1 MAKGDDKSRGFIY
14 NNERTRMILAGE
26 EKGFSSGI
34 SWRRIAMQQV
44 ISQFQL
50 EGAPVRCDRYGNG
63 HINETYL
70 LETDAPHAYILQK
83 VNRHVF
89 PDVAGLMRNIIA
101 VTSFLRQQT
110 PDPRRVLTLVPTKE
124 NEMYHVDTEGETWRV
139 YEFVTDSLCL
149 DRPEN
154 EYDLQQSGF
163 AFGTFQ
169 NQLAAFPAQTLVEIV
184 PHFHDTP
191 ARYSQLREAIRL
203 DKAGRVKE
211 AGAEIDQYLA
221 CEKYAGF
228 LMDLLGKG
236 ELPLRVTHNDTKL
249 NNVLLDASTRTPLC
263 VIDLDTVMPGLAAN
277 DFGDSIRFGAA
288 TAREDEQDLSKVSM
302 SLQLFE
308 AYARGFLSACGERL
322 TPLEKETLP
331 MGALLMTLE
340 CGSRFLADYLNGDVY
355 FHNARPGQNL
365 QRARTHIRMVHDMEG
380 KLNRMHKVI
389 EGLL

>member
-1 MAKGDDKSRGFIY
+1 MEHI
-14 NNERTRMILAGE
+14 
-26 EKGFSSGI
+26 I
-34 SWRRIAMQQV
+34 SH
-44 ISQFQL
+44 FQL
-50 EGAPVRCDRYGNG
+50 QGAPIRCERYGNG

-83 VNRHVF
+83 VNRQVF
-89 PDVAGLMRNIIA
+89 PDVPNLMRNIQL
-101 VTSFLRQQT
+101 VTSYLWHQT
-110 PDPRRVLTLVPTKE
+110 PDPRRVLTLVPTTDGQAY
-124 NEMYHVDTEGETWRV
+124 MVDPDGEFWRV

-154 EYDLQQSGF
+154 ERDLQQSGL

-169 NQLAAFPAQTLVEIV
+169 NQLASVPAHTLTEII

-191 ARYSQLREAIRL
+191 VRYEQLKDAIRM
-203 DKAGRVKE
+203 DRAGRVKE
-211 AGAEIDQYLA
+211 AKAEIEAYMA
-221 CEKYAGF
+221 FEKYAGF
-228 LMDLLGKG
+228 LMNLLKQG

-249 NNVLLDASTRTPLC
+249 NNVLLDAATRTPLC

-288 TAREDEQDLSKVSM
+288 TAREDEQDLSKVGM

-308 AYARGFLSACGERL
+308 AYARGFLSACGTRL

-331 MGALLMTLE
+331 IGAMLMTLE
-340 CGSRFLADYLNGDVY
+340 CGSRFLADYFNGDVY

-365 QRARTHIRMVHDMEG
+365 CRARTHIKMAQDMES
-380 KLNRMHKVI
+380 KLGQMQKII
-389 EGLL
+389 ESIV

>member
-1 MAKGDDKSRGFIY
+1 MEHI
-14 NNERTRMILAGE
+14 
-26 EKGFSSGI
+26 I
-34 SWRRIAMQQV
+34 SH
-44 ISQFQL
+44 FQL
-50 EGAPVRCDRYGNG
+50 QGAPIRCERYGNG

-83 VNRHVF
+83 VNRQVF
-89 PDVAGLMRNIIA
+89 PDVPNLMRNIQL
-101 VTSFLRQQT
+101 VTSYLWQQT
-110 PDPRRVLTLVPTKE
+110 PDPRRVLTLVPTTDGQAY
-124 NEMYHVDTEGETWRV
+124 MVDPDGEFWRV

-154 EYDLQQSGF
+154 ERDLQQSGL

-169 NQLAAFPAQTLVEIV
+169 NQLASFPAHTLKEII

-191 ARYSQLREAIRL
+191 VRYEQLKDAIRM
-203 DKAGRVKE
+203 DRAGRVKE
-211 AGAEIDQYLA
+211 AEAEIEAYMA
-221 CEKYAGF
+221 FEKYAGF
-228 LMDLLGKG
+228 LMNLLKQG

-249 NNVLLDASTRTPLC
+249 NNVLLDAATRTPLC

-288 TAREDEQDLSKVSM
+288 TAREDEQDLSKVGM

-308 AYARGFLSACGERL
+308 AYARGFLSACGTRL

-331 MGALLMTLE
+331 IGAMLMTLE
-340 CGSRFLADYLNGDVY
+340 CGSRFLADYFNGDVY

-365 QRARTHIRMVHDMEG
+365 CRARTHIKMAQDMES
-380 KLNRMHKVI
+380 KLGQMQKII
-389 EGLL
+389 ESIV

>member
-1 MAKGDDKSRGFIY
+1 MEHI
-14 NNERTRMILAGE
+14 
-26 EKGFSSGI
+26 I
-34 SWRRIAMQQV
+34 SH
-44 ISQFQL
+44 FQL
-50 EGAPVRCDRYGNG
+50 QGAPIRCERYGNG

-83 VNRHVF
+83 VNRQVF
-89 PDVAGLMRNIIA
+89 PDVPNLMRNIQL
-101 VTSFLRQQT
+101 VTSYLWHQT
-110 PDPRRVLTLVPTKE
+110 PDPRRVLTLVPTTDGQAY
-124 NEMYHVDTEGETWRV
+124 MVDPDGEFWRV

-154 EYDLQQSGF
+154 ERDLQQSGL

-169 NQLAAFPAQTLVEIV
+169 NQLASFPAHTLKEII

-191 ARYSQLREAIRL
+191 VRYEQLKDAIRM
-203 DKAGRVKE
+203 DRAGRVKE
-211 AGAEIDQYLA
+211 AKAEIEAYMA
-221 CEKYAGF
+221 FEKYAGF
-228 LMDLLGKG
+228 LMNLLKQG

-249 NNVLLDASTRTPLC
+249 NNVLLDAATRTPLC

-288 TAREDEQDLSKVSM
+288 TAREDEQDLSKVGM

-308 AYARGFLSACGERL
+308 AYARGFLSACGTRL

-331 MGALLMTLE
+331 MGAMLMTLE
-340 CGSRFLADYLNGDVY
+340 CGSRFLADYFNGDVY

-365 QRARTHIRMVHDMEG
+365 CRARTHIKMAQDMES
-380 KLNRMHKVI
+380 KLGQMQKII
-389 EGLL
+389 ESIV

>member
-1 MAKGDDKSRGFIY
+1 MEHI
-14 NNERTRMILAGE
+14 
-26 EKGFSSGI
+26 I
-34 SWRRIAMQQV
+34 SL
-44 ISQFQL
+44 FQL
-50 EGAPVRCDRYGNG
+50 QGAPVRCERYGNG

-89 PDVAGLMRNIIA
+89 PDIPNLMRNIEL
-101 VTSFLRQQT
+101 VTSYLWQQT
-110 PDPRRVLTLVPTKE
+110 PDPRRVLTLVPT
-124 NEMYHVDTEGETWRV
+124 VDGQTYLEDPDGEFWRV

-149 DRPEN
+149 DHPEN
-154 EYDLQQSGF
+154 ERDLQQSGL

-169 NQLAAFPAQTLVEIV
+169 NQLAAFPAHMLTETI

-191 ARYSQLREAIRL
+191 VRYQQLKDANRMDR
-203 DKAGRVKE
+203 AGHVKE
-211 AGAEIDQYLA
+211 AEAEIEAYMA
-221 CEKYAGF
+221 FEKYAGF
-228 LMDLLGKG
+228 LMDLLKKG

-249 NNVLLDASTRTPLC
+249 NNVLLDAATRTPLC

-288 TAREDEQDLSKVSM
+288 TAREDEQDLSKVGM

-308 AYARGFLSACGERL
+308 AYSRGFLSACGARL

-331 MGALLMTLE
+331 MGAMLMTLE
-340 CGSRFLADYLNGDVY
+340 CGSRFLADYFNGDVY

-365 QRARTHIRMVHDMEG
+365 YRARTHIKMAQDMES
-380 KLNRMHKVI
+380 KLGQMQKIIASIV
-389 EGLL
+389 

>member
-1 MAKGDDKSRGFIY
+1 MEHI
-14 NNERTRMILAGE
+14 
-26 EKGFSSGI
+26 I
-34 SWRRIAMQQV
+34 SH
-44 ISQFQL
+44 FQL
-50 EGAPVRCDRYGNG
+50 QGAPIRCERYGNG

-83 VNRHVF
+83 VNRQVF
-89 PDVAGLMRNIIA
+89 PDVPNLMRNIQL
-101 VTSFLRQQT
+101 VTSYLWQQT
-110 PDPRRVLTLVPTKE
+110 PDPRRVLTLVPTTDGQAY
-124 NEMYHVDTEGETWRV
+124 MVDPDGEFWRV

-154 EYDLQQSGF
+154 ERDLQQSGL

-169 NQLAAFPAQTLVEIV
+169 NQLASFPAHTLTEII

-191 ARYSQLREAIRL
+191 VRYEQLKDAIRM
-203 DKAGRVKE
+203 DRAGRVKE
-211 AGAEIDQYLA
+211 AKAEIEAYMA
-221 CEKYAGF
+221 FEKYAGF
-228 LMDLLGKG
+228 LMNLLKQG

-249 NNVLLDASTRTPLC
+249 NNVLLDAATRTPLC

-288 TAREDEQDLSKVSM
+288 TAREDEQDLSKVGM

-308 AYARGFLSACGERL
+308 AYARGFLSACGTRL

-331 MGALLMTLE
+331 MGAMLMTLE
-340 CGSRFLADYLNGDVY
+340 CGSRFLADYFNGDVY

-365 QRARTHIRMVHDMEG
+365 CRARTHIKMAQDMES
-380 KLNRMHKVI
+380 KLGQMQKII
-389 EGLL
+389 ESIV

>member
-1 MAKGDDKSRGFIY
+1 MEHI
-14 NNERTRMILAGE
+14 
-26 EKGFSSGI
+26 I
-34 SWRRIAMQQV
+34 SH
-44 ISQFQL
+44 FQL
-50 EGAPVRCDRYGNG
+50 QGAPIRCERYGNG

-83 VNRHVF
+83 VNRQVF
-89 PDVAGLMRNIIA
+89 PDVPNLMRNIQL
-101 VTSFLRQQT
+101 VTSYLWQQT
-110 PDPRRVLTLVPTKE
+110 PDPRRVLTLVPTTDGQAY
-124 NEMYHVDTEGETWRV
+124 MVDPDGEFWRV

-154 EYDLQQSGF
+154 ERDLQQSGL

-169 NQLAAFPAQTLVEIV
+169 NQLASFPAHTLKEII

-191 ARYSQLREAIRL
+191 VRYEQLKDAIRM
-203 DKAGRVKE
+203 DRAGRVKE
-211 AGAEIDQYLA
+211 AKAEIEAYMA
-221 CEKYAGF
+221 FEKYAGF
-228 LMDLLGKG
+228 LMNLLKQG

-249 NNVLLDASTRTPLC
+249 NNVLLDAATRTPLC

-288 TAREDEQDLSKVSM
+288 TAREDEQDLSKVGM

-308 AYARGFLSACGERL
+308 AYARGFLSACGTRL

-331 MGALLMTLE
+331 MGAMLMTLE
-340 CGSRFLADYLNGDVY
+340 CGSRFLADYFNGDVY

-365 QRARTHIRMVHDMEG
+365 CRARTHIKMAQDMES
-380 KLNRMHKVI
+380 KLGQMQKII
-389 EGLL
+389 ESIV

>member
-1 MAKGDDKSRGFIY
+1 MLPAEADDLPHF
-14 NNERTRMILAGE
+14 LADIVI
-26 EKGFSSGI
+26 I
-34 SWRRIAMQQV
+34 SL
-44 ISQFQL
+44 FQL
-50 EGAPVRCDRYGNG
+50 QGAPVRCERYGNG

-89 PDVAGLMRNIIA
+89 PDIPGLMRNICA
-101 VTSFLRQQT
+101 VTSYLWRQT
-110 PDPRRVLTLVPTKE
+110 PDPRRILTLVPTQ
-124 NEMYHVDTEGETWRV
+124 NNDMYFVDADGETWRL

-154 EYDLQQSGF
+154 EYDLQQSGL

-169 NQLAAFPAQTLVEIV
+169 NQLADFPAHTLVEII

-191 ARYSQLREAIRL
+191 ARYAQLKEAIRR
-203 DKAGRVKE
+203 DEAGRVKE
-211 AGAEIDQYLA
+211 AESEIDQFLA
-221 CEKYAGF
+221 YEKYADC
-228 LMDLLGKG
+228 LMSLLRKG
-236 ELPLRVTHNDTKL
+236 DLPLRVTHNDTKL
-249 NNVLLDASTRTPLC
+249 NNVLLDAATRTPLC

-288 TAREDEQDLSKVSM
+288 TAPEDEQDMDKVGM
-302 SLQLFE
+302 SLRMFE
-308 AYARGFLSACGERL
+308 AYAQGFLSACGQRL

-355 FHNARPGQNL
+355 FHRACPGQNL
-365 QRARTHIRMVHDMEG
+365 QRARTHIKMVRDMEG
-380 KLNRMHKVI
+380 KLDRMREMI
-389 EGLL
+389 ETIDRRTAAR

>member
-1 MAKGDDKSRGFIY
+1 MEHIVSH
-14 NNERTRMILAGE
+14 
-26 EKGFSSGI
+26 
-34 SWRRIAMQQV
+34 
-44 ISQFQL
+44 FQL
-50 EGAPVRCDRYGNG
+50 QGAPVRCERYGNG

-83 VNRHVF
+83 VNRQVF
-89 PDVAGLMRNIIA
+89 PDVPNLMRNIQL
-101 VTSFLRQQT
+101 VTSYLWQQT
-110 PDPRRVLTLVPTKE
+110 PDPRRVLTLVPTTDGQAY
-124 NEMYHVDTEGETWRV
+124 MVDPDGEFWRV

-154 EYDLQQSGF
+154 ERDLQQSGL

-169 NQLAAFPAQTLVEIV
+169 NQLAFFPAHTLTEII

-191 ARYSQLREAIRL
+191 VRYEQLKDAIRM
-203 DKAGRVKE
+203 DRAGRVKE
-211 AGAEIDQYLA
+211 AGAEIEAYMA
-221 CEKYAGF
+221 FEKYAGF
-228 LMDLLGKG
+228 LMNLLKQG

-249 NNVLLDASTRTPLC
+249 NNVLLDAATRTPLC

-288 TAREDEQDLSKVSM
+288 TAREDEQDLSKVGM

-308 AYARGFLSACGERL
+308 AYARGFLSACGTRL

-331 MGALLMTLE
+331 MGAMLMTLE
-340 CGSRFLADYLNGDVY
+340 CGSRFLADYFNGDVY

-365 QRARTHIRMVHDMEG
+365 CRARTHIKMAQDMES
-380 KLNRMHKVI
+380 KLGQMRKII
-389 EGLL
+389 ESLG